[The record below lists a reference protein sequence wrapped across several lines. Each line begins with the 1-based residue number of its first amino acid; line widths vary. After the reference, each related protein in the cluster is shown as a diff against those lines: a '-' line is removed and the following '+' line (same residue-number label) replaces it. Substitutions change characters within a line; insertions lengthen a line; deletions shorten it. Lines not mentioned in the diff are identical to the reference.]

1 MNTKQIIVMRKDLN
15 MRRGKQ
21 IAQGSHASM
30 AFITKNFSISQT
42 IDPQGDPCFFAC
54 IAFTEE
60 VNHWLANSFRK
71 ICVYVNSEEE
81 LQEVHQKALDNGLIS
96 HLIIDNGKTEFHNI
110 PTATCLA
117 VGPAWDYKF
126 TGITDHLPLF

>member
-1 MNTKQIIVMRKDLN
+1 
-15 MRRGKQ
+15 
-21 IAQGSHASM
+21 M
-30 AFITKNFSISQT
+30 AFLTREMGVACN
-42 IDPQGDPCFFAC
+42 IDDPTDFGADVSFGNNEKFA
-54 IAFTEE
+54 IE
-60 VNHWLANSFRK
+60 VDHWLKNSFRK

-81 LQEVHQKALDNGLIS
+81 LEAVHQKALNSGLIS

-126 TGITDHLPLF
+126 IGITDHLPLF